1 MTHALIVDDDVDSAT
16 SLRALVANEPFTVA
30 MAHTLRDA
38 RRQIALQQPEIV
50 LLDCRAKLQQ
60 AYAVAAELRAAV
72 LEQVGKDQT
81 DRLRDA
87 LNRSITILE

>member
-1 MTHALIVDDDVDSAT
+1 MQRVGDT
-16 SLRALVANEPFTVA
+16 S
-30 MAHTLRDA
+30 D
-38 RRQIALQQPEIV
+38 PEIV

>member
-1 MTHALIVDDDVDSAT
+1 MGRTRGRSVTDNP
-16 SLRALVANEPFTVA
+16 SLLARIDRALFRLANAGGLP
-30 MAHTLRDA
+30 
-38 RRQIALQQPEIV
+38 LQRVGDTSDPEIV